1 MPKTV
6 QTKLVRVGNSRG
18 VRIPATLLQLAGL
31 TEEVEL
37 EAQDHQIVIRSL
49 RRPRQGWTEAFQ
61 AMAEAGDDR
70 LLEGDY
76 LGPVDDWQWE

>member
-31 TEEVEL
+31 TDEVEL
-37 EAQDHQIVIRSL
+37 EAHEHQIVIRSL
-49 RRPRQGWTEAFQ
+49 RRPRQGWSEAFM
-61 AMAEAGDDR
+61 AMAQAGDDH
-70 LLEGDY
+70 LLEADE
-76 LGPVDDWQWE
+76 LGPMDDWQWE